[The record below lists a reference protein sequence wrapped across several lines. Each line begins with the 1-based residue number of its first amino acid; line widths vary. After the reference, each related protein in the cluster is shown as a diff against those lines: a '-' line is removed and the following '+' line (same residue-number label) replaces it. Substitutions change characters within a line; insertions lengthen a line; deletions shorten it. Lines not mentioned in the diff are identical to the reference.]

1 MSDHWNLLADLLGTP
16 NLGNRSKKSA
26 KSEPAEPPTKPIESA
41 EKPKLEPAKTQQPS
55 PTKAQDDRREDQP
68 PAALAEPAKER
79 SLIQNSWDAL
89 ANLFGI
95 ANEPPAEVRP
105 ETIEA
110 KTETKTISAT
120 EKPTKSKRPA
130 SSMWGSPSEQSLDPQ
145 EAPKGKSQH
154 SDATALPSFS
164 NADAEPADSVPQGD
178 RRGPRRSPRRGKTEF
193 ADTNSNPR
201 NAETSQPTR
210 QAEDDLPNRPEDR
223 SEIRS
228 ERRTD
233 NRSTRN
239 SGRGD
244 SGRQERGDS
253 RDSSRRESSHDRNRR
268 RPLNDDPAQ
277 EQERSDR
284 RTPATRESR
293 SRDFAQSDRLDQPAR
308 EPRGFRDQDRTSR
321 SPQQDPTRKR
331 PSSGFAA
338 GISDEITDEDLAPE
352 FGSESSQ
359 NPQSHDEESS
369 RSPRRK
375 KRRSRPREQS
385 DVTSDDLIDSAD
397 SDRSSESSESRP
409 RHGKIPTWTETIG
422 FVIQAN
428 VANHQKQ
435 SSSGRGR
442 PRRPNH

>member
-41 EKPKLEPAKTQQPS
+41 EKPKLEPAKTQHPS

-95 ANEPPAEVRP
+95 ANEPLAEVRP

-154 SDATALPSFS
+154 SDATVLPSFS

-178 RRGPRRSPRRGKTEF
+178 RRGPRRSPRRGKTESS
-193 ADTNSNPR
+193 DTNTNPR

-210 QAEDDLPNRPEDR
+210 QAEDVSPNRPEDR

-233 NRSTRN
+233 NRSTRY
-239 SGRGD
+239 

-284 RTPATRESR
+284 RTPAARESR

-321 SPQQDPTRKR
+321 SPQQDPPRKR

-359 NPQSHDEESS
+359 NPQSHDEDSS

-385 DVTSDDLIDSAD
+385 DVTSDDLIDTAD
-397 SDRSSESSESRP
+397 SDRTSESSESRP